1 MADDYYKQYHAYI
14 LANEDELFDMFLENM
29 PGFEPYRPIMKNDLK
44 SAMNKDRF
52 LLNDNEPAHNASC
65 CANHPVMHNAI
76 TNDTRNE
83 DPLLPYALDTA
94 TVAGSP
100 KSAL

>member
-52 LLNDNEPAHNASC
+52 LLNDNEQVVYYGILSC
-65 CANHPVMHNAI
+65 AMQKVG
-76 TNDTRNE
+76 
-83 DPLLPYALDTA
+83 
-94 TVAGSP
+94 V
-100 KSAL
+100 K